1 MLSRTPNHL
10 RWTLL
15 GLVAVAGLLPTTLA
29 GQGRKSPIRLVDMTD
44 AQRSEAIGQYVFSPT
59 DLSWLEA
66 PSMPGVKLA
75 YIVGD
80 ANGGGE
86 GEYTYRLKFPAGYEL
101 RPNTFPKHRFVTV
114 IQGTAHM
121 GFGERA
127 NRAAT
132 TTLGAGSYLMIPP
145 RTPVFGWTD
154 GETIIQ
160 VHGKGPYKM
169 NWVGKATND

>member
-1 MLSRTPNHL
+1 MPSRTPTHL

-15 GLVAVAGLLPTTLA
+15 ALIVVGGLLPTTLA
-29 GQGRKSPIRLVDMTD
+29 AQSRKSPIRLVDMTD
-44 AQRSEAIGQYVFSPT
+44 AQRVEAIGQYAFTAT

-80 ANGGGE
+80 ASGGGQ

-101 RPNTFPKHRFVTV
+101 RPNTFPMHRFVTV
-114 IQGTAHM
+114 LQGAIHM

-127 NRAAT
+127 DRTAT
-132 TTLGAGSYLMIPP
+132 TTLAAGSYLMIPP

-160 VHGKGPYKM
+160 VHGKGPYRVQ
-169 NWVGKATND
+169 WVGKTTND